1 MNRKTIKQNI
11 YHTLIKGNEDRIFV
25 IDNYKFWSAASFN
38 NIANTLQNFDAEEV
52 LREKLSFGQFNKL
65 VDIAELTK
73 DLKCKITIKFL
84 KNSSCIF
91 VEIDGYCENA
101 VHKNIGGFICL
112 SSKGR
117 VRDIYLTDFFG
128 ITSKDDRKSR
138 KYYPAKQ
145 TELYYYLHNIKN
157 QALRHNLTCEGAAA

>member
-11 YHTLIKGNEDRIFV
+11 YNSLMKGNEDRIFV
-25 IDNYKFWSAASFN
+25 IDNYKGALSNHVCYAAN
-38 NIANTLQNFDAEEV
+38 KLQNFDAEEV

-84 KNSSCIF
+84 EYSSCIF
-91 VEIDGYCENA
+91 INIDGYSENA
-101 VHKNIGGFICL
+101 VYKYVGGFICL

-117 VRDIYLTDFFG
+117 VRDIHLTDFFG

-157 QALRHNLTCEGAAA
+157 QAIRHNLTCEGAAA

>member
-11 YHTLIKGNEDRIFV
+11 YNSLMKGNEDRIFV
-25 IDNYKFWSAASFN
+25 IN
-38 NIANTLQNFDAEEV
+38 NSINKLQNFDAEEV

-84 KNSSCIF
+84 KNSSCVFIN
-91 VEIDGYCENA
+91 IDGYSENA
-101 VHKNIGGFICL
+101 VYKHVGGFICL

-117 VRDIYLTDFFG
+117 VRDIHLTDFFG

-145 TELYYYLHNIKN
+145 SAFYCFLHDIKD

>member
-11 YHTLIKGNEDRIFV
+11 YNSLMKGNEDRIFV
-25 IDNYKFWSAASFN
+25 IN
-38 NIANTLQNFDAEEV
+38 NSINKLQNFDAEEV

-73 DLKCKITIKFL
+73 DLNCKITVKFVEY
-84 KNSSCIF
+84 SSCILIN
-91 VEIDGYCENA
+91 IDGYSENA
-101 VHKNIGGFICL
+101 VNKHVGGFIYL

-117 VRDIYLTDFFG
+117 VKDIHLTDFFG
-128 ITSKDDRKSR
+128 ITSKDHRKSS
-138 KYYPAKQ
+138 KYFPAKQ
-145 TELYYYLHNIKN
+145 SAFYSFMHGIKD

>member
-11 YHTLIKGNEDRIFV
+11 YNSLMKGNEDRIFV
-25 IDNYKFWSAASFN
+25 IN
-38 NIANTLQNFDAEEV
+38 NSINKLQNFDAEEV

-73 DLKCKITIKFL
+73 DLNCKITIKFL
-84 KNSSCIF
+84 QFSSCII
-91 VEIDGYCENA
+91 VQIDGYCKDA
-101 VHKNIGGFICL
+101 VRKNIGGFICL

-117 VRDIYLTDFFG
+117 IREIYLTDFFG
-128 ITSKDDRKSR
+128 ITSKDDRKSS
-138 KYYPAKQ
+138 KYFPAKQ
-145 TELYYYLHNIKN
+145 SAFYSFLHSIKD

>member
-1 MNRKTIKQNI
+1 MNRKTIKANI
-11 YHTLIKGNEDRIFV
+11 YHTLMKGNEDRIFV

-91 VEIDGYCENA
+91 VDIDGYCANA

-145 TELYYYLHNIKN
+145 TELYFYLQNIN
-157 QALRHNLTCEGAAA
+157 DQALRHNLTCEGAAA